1 MAVSLQETSKL
12 PLDDIAADVST
23 WIFLMG
29 LQMLL
34 RSVEG
39 SSQTPDLGVHGTLP
53 LQRTR
58 GHSRCEPLVL
68 TACLHCAAHLRTS
81 FWWRSS
87 GFSLLSVLLPAV
99 VACCF

>member
-34 RSVEG
+34 RSVER

-53 LQRTR
+53 LQRTW

-68 TACLHCAAHLRTS
+68 TACLHCAAHLRK
-81 FWWRSS
+81 FLRSS
-87 GFSLLSVLLPAV
+87 GFSLPSVLLPAV
-99 VACCF
+99 VD